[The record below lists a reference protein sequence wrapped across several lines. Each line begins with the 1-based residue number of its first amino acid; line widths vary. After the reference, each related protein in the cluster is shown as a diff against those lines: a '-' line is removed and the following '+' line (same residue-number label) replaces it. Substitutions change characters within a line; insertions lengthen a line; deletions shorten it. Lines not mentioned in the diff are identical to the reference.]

1 MGEGMNKGVNTY
13 KAQLT
18 LEQYGFKQ
26 YVSIFVD
33 FFKTY
38 HSTMLIHRLVEHRG
52 TE

>member
-33 FFKTY
+33 FFQNISQY
-38 HSTMLIHRLVEHRG
+38 YADPQVG
-52 TE
+52 